1 MSDRSVFTR
10 CRSFASVAA
19 LAVLLVPLQAREQ
32 PVVAIRA
39 RAMVDVDGGRLI
51 EKATVVIRG
60 ERIIAAGATADVRVP
75 ADASRIDLPATT
87 LMPGL
92 IDAHVH
98 LTLGG
103 DAAANAQATLA
114 AGFTTVQDLGAAAY
128 ANVALRD
135 AISAG
140 RTEGPRVVASGPWLG
155 VSGGT
160 CDFNGLGA
168 AAPTR
173 FGRGCAKT

>member
-1 MSDRSVFTR
+1 MFKTAQALVTPPLLGP
-10 CRSFASVAA
+10 A
-19 LAVLLVPLQAREQ
+19 LAVLLLPLQAQSQ

-39 RAMVDVDGGRLI
+39 RAMVDVDGSRLI
-51 EKATVVIRG
+51 EKATIVIG
-60 ERIIAAGATADVRVP
+60 GDRIIAAGATADVRVP

-87 LMPGL
+87 LVPGL

-128 ANVALRD
+128 ANVVLVTRSGRD
-135 AISAG
+135 APRGRASSRQARGLGCRAAPAIS
-140 RTEGPRVVASGPWLG
+140 TASGC
-155 VSGGT
+155 GG
-160 CDFNGLGA
+160 L
-168 AAPTR
+168 TR
-173 FGRGCAKT
+173 SARGCAKT